1 MYIRGQCSDLSF
13 TFTGRPPI
21 NPFSVI
27 EFIVRKLNT
36 QPGRNISALNE
47 LIHQTNE
54 ASSGLVENE
63 VELSAALDAV
73 FTAEVTG
80 FLEQIIS
87 APISDFRYAR
97 FFAFLFRWL
106 ILRKY
111 METLFSIA

>member
-27 EFIVRKLNT
+27 EFIVRMLST

-47 LIHQTNE
+47 LIHRTNE
-54 ASSGLVENE
+54 ASSGLIENE

-73 FTAEVTG
+73 FTTETTA
-80 FLEQIIS
+80 FLEQIIF
-87 APISDFRYAR
+87 APVTEFR
-97 FFAFLFRWL
+97 
-106 ILRKY
+106 
-111 METLFSIA
+111 